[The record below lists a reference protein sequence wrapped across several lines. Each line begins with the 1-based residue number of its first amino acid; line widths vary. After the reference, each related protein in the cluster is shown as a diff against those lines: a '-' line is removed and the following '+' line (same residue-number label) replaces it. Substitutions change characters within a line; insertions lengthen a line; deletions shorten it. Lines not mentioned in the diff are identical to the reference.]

1 MTETRPMK
9 STTGPINTEDARA
22 AAATLRRVVAAVD
35 AGDVAADSTER
46 AYLAGAAD
54 ALGHLT
60 ADT

>member
-1 MTETRPMK
+1 MT
-9 STTGPINTEDARA
+9 TTPDPINTEDARA

>member
-1 MTETRPMK
+1 MTNTPD
-9 STTGPINTEDARA
+9 PINTEDARA
-22 AAATLRRVVAAVD
+22 AAATLRRVVADVD
-35 AGDVAADSTER
+35 AGDVAADSTQR